1 MKFDSNFE
9 SGNLE
14 MVRER
19 EANNFDVIIRNDSNG
34 TSNVQW
40 FYFRVTTPES
50 KLMGT
55 ARLNIVNLTK
65 SVSLFEQV

>member
-1 MKFDSNFE
+1 
-9 SGNLE
+9 

-19 EANNFDVIIRNDSNG
+19 EANNFDIIIRNDSNG
-34 TSNVQW
+34 ASNVQW

-50 KLMGT
+50 KLLGT

>member
-19 EANNFDVIIRNDSNG
+19 ETNNFDIIIRNDSNSN
-34 TSNVQW
+34 SNVQW
-40 FYFRVTTPES
+40 FYFRVTTPEA

-55 ARLNIVNLTK
+55 VKFNIVNLTK
-65 SVSLFEQV
+65 KVSLFE